1 MAGIYIHIPYC
12 RKACH
17 YCNFHFST
25 SLGSIDEM
33 IKALQKEIILQ
44 KDFLREPVETI
55 YFGGGTPSI
64 LEPDKIALL
73 IKAVQSTF
81 GVKAGAEITLEA
93 NPDDIS
99 KDTMRALQ
107 EIGINRMSLGVQSFD
122 DKVLT
127 RLNRSHNSQQAFK
140 AIENI
145 RLAEIEN
152 ITIDLIYGIPGQSD
166 RKWRTNLVEAVQLDI
181 QHLSAYALTIEE
193 KTVFGNWYSKDKIAP
208 VNDDGYASQYEYMC
222 SFLKDSGFTHY
233 EISNFAKPG
242 FESRHNQSYWEQKH
256 YLGIGP
262 GAHSYNGKTRF
273 FNVSNNPYYI
283 RSMKEGQIPFEKEHL
298 STEDRINEYLM
309 TGLRT
314 KSGISLNKLSS
325 EFNYDLMALKGDCL
339 HRYIDEDLMTD
350 TGEHLVLTD
359 KGLFLSDAIIVEL
372 MIEEHESRS

>member
-145 RLAEIEN
+145 RRAEIEN

-242 FESRHNQSYWEQKH
+242 FESRHNQSYWEQQN

-273 FNVSNNPYYI
+273 FNVSNNLYYI

-314 KSGISLNKLSS
+314 KSGISLSKLSS

>member
-1 MAGIYIHIPYC
+1 
-12 RKACH
+12 
-17 YCNFHFST
+17 
-25 SLGSIDEM
+25 M

-242 FESRHNQSYWEQKH
+242 FESRHNQSYWEQQN

-273 FNVSNNPYYI
+273 FNVSNNLYYI